1 MRALRV
7 ERSVA
12 RFAAARLASELGNGG
27 AARIGPLRLVETDAP
42 DLPGAD
48 WLRVRPS
55 LSGIC
60 GSDLATLDA
69 RSSRWFED
77 IVSFPFVPGHE
88 VVGVTEDGRRVVVN
102 PVLACVARGLSPL
115 CPQCAAGHPNRCE
128 RLTGGTLPPGLQ
140 VGYCAGTGGGWSG
153 SLVAHTSSVIEVPDG
168 LSDEAAV
175 LVEPVA
181 SAIHGALTAP
191 SLAGAAGA
199 AAFGAY
205 QSAVPQVSTPQN
217 AAETTA
223 VVIGAGMQGLATIA
237 ALARF
242 RPDVDTIIAVAK
254 HPEQRHLARELGATV
269 VAEPGEIRRA
279 VRRRCGGW
287 MLDSGQLTAGA
298 PLVIDCVG
306 SASSLA
312 DALAVTAPGGT
323 IVLIGMPGRTTVDL
337 TPLWQREINLRGAYT
352 YGPEHAAGP
361 TPGHEH
367 PGAHTFELAFDLVG
381 HAGLERLLSATYP
394 LDHYVDAIG
403 HAANA
408 GRRGAVKVAFDL
420 RGEKKR

>member
-42 DLPGAD
+42 ELPGPD

-115 CPQCAAGHPNRCE
+115 CPQCSAGHPNRCE
-128 RLTGGTLPPGLQ
+128 RLTRGTLPPGLQ

-153 SLVAHTSSVIEVPDG
+153 GLVAHVSSVIEVPDG

-181 SAIHGALTAP
+181 SAIHGALIAP
-191 SLAGAAGA
+191 GLSGPDSRADAHAIGD
-199 AAFGAY
+199 
-205 QSAVPQVSTPQN
+205 QN
-217 AAETTA
+217 PARAETTA
-223 VVIGAGMQGLATIA
+223 VVIGAGMQGLAAIA

-254 HPEQRHLARELGATV
+254 HPEQRRLARELGATV
-269 VAEPGEIRRA
+269 VAEPAEIRRA

-352 YGPEHAAGP
+352 YGPERTAGP

-367 PGAHTFELAFDLVG
+367 PGAHTFDLAFDLVG

-394 LDHYVDAIG
+394 LDHYADAIG

>member
-12 RFAAARLASELGNGG
+12 RFAAARLASEWGNG
-27 AARIGPLRLVETDAP
+27 ASARLGPLHLVETDAP
-42 DLPGAD
+42 ELPGPG

-88 VVGVTEDGRRVVVN
+88 VVGLAEDGRRVVVN
-102 PVLACVARGLSPL
+102 PVLACAARGLSPI
-115 CPQCAAGHPNRCE
+115 CAACAAGRPNHCE
-128 RLTGGTLPPGLQ
+128 RLTGGSLPAGLQ

-153 SLVAHTSSVIEVPDG
+153 GLVAHESSLFDVPDG

-181 SAIHGALTAP
+181 SAIHGALVAP
-191 SLAGAAGA
+191 EVSGGESGAPAHA
-199 AAFGAY
+199 IP
-205 QSAVPQVSTPQN
+205 PQK
-217 AAETTA
+217 AETTA
-223 VVIGAGMQGLATIA
+223 VVIGAGTQGLATIA

-242 RPDVDTIIAVAK
+242 RPDVTSILAVAK
-254 HPEQRHLARELGATV
+254 YPEQRRLAAELGAAMVT
-269 VAEPGEIRRA
+269 EPSEIRRA

-287 MLDSGQLTAGA
+287 MLDSGQLTGGA

-323 IVLIGMPGRTTVDL
+323 IVLIGMPGQTNVDL

-352 YGPEHAAGP
+352 YGPESGSFLTAAS
-361 TPGHEH
+361 HDH
-367 PGAHTFELAFDLVG
+367 PSPHTFELAFGLVG
-381 HAGLERLLSATYP
+381 AAGLERLLSATYP
-394 LDHYVDAIG
+394 LDHYAAAIA